1 MSNKEQNKAL
11 DEYKK
16 ITGQIKKRLKPMSKS
31 QLIAI
36 ITDQQFRYKELQM
49 AAAQLLEEN
58 KALNGKASEEV
69 TIGDSN
75 E

>member
-1 MSNKEQNKAL
+1 MSNEEKDKAL

-16 ITGQIKKRLKPMSKS
+16 VTQQIKKRLKPMSKS
-31 QLIAI
+31 QLISI

-58 KALNGKASEEV
+58 KALNGEASEEV